1 MALSNFLV
9 TVVGVGAIVL
19 LLRGDVRKSSVTL
32 RRNLRHIREWLETEQ
47 GSAASKGEHVKPK
60 EMEAGSSPP
69 ENPSSKGEK
78 MQ

>member
-19 LLRGDVRKSSVTL
+19 MLRGDVRKSSVTL

-47 GSAASKGEHVKPK
+47 VAASKGEPVKPK
-60 EMEAGSSPP
+60 EMEAGSIPSEKPP
-69 ENPSSKGEK
+69 KKEEK
-78 MQ
+78 VH